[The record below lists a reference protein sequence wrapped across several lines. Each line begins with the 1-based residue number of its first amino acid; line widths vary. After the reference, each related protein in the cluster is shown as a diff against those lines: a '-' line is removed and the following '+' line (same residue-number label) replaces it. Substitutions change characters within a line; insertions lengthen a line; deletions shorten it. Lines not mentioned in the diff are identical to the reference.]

1 MHLPDFVRIDP
12 EVEDAIA
19 SDLPVV
25 ALETAILTHGMPAP
39 VNVDTALLLER
50 TVREG
55 GAVPATVG
63 VLGGVLTVGLRPE
76 GIARLAASSH
86 PFKAASFDLAWAIA
100 AGRDAGT
107 TVSATLAAAALAGI
121 RVFATGGIGGV
132 HRGAERTFDESNDL
146 AALAGTPVIVVSAGC
161 KSVLDV
167 PKTLERLE
175 TLGVPV
181 VGYGCAEFPTFF
193 SRGSGLALALTAGDP
208 DVVARLFRAGRALG
222 RPGGVLVANPI
233 PAAFEIPR
241 ERVDAWLAEALV
253 EVEADGVA
261 GKDVTPRLLDAL
273 NRRSGGATLT
283 ANVELVRNNAAVAAS
298 IACSLTS

>member
-1 MHLPDFVRIDP
+1 MELPAFVHIDP
-12 EVEDAIA
+12 EVRDAIA
-19 SDLPVV
+19 SGIPVV

-39 VNVDTALLLER
+39 VNVETALLLER

-55 GAVPATVG
+55 GAVPATIGVIDG
-63 VLGGVLTVGLRPE
+63 VLVVGLGPS
-76 GIARLAASSH
+76 GIARLAASAH

-107 TVSATLAAAALAGI
+107 TVSATVAASAFCGI

-146 AALAGTPVIVVSAGC
+146 MALAATPVIVVSAGC

-181 VGYGCAEFPTFF
+181 VGFRCGEFPTFF
-193 SRGSGLALALTAGDP
+193 SRGSGLSLGLSADGP
-208 DVVARLFRAGRALG
+208 DVVARMFRTGRALG
-222 RPGGVLVANPI
+222 RPGGILVANPI

-241 ERVDAWLAEALV
+241 DRVDAWMSAALA

-273 NRRSGGATLT
+273 NRRSCGATLL
-283 ANVELVRNNAAVAAS
+283 ANVELVRNNASVAAQ
-298 IACSLTS
+298 IAYALTS